1 MKISKSFKKSEVVI
15 YAIALMLVTAGYFN
29 YTTNVE
35 NVSSEVYSENI
46 AEIDKNEKNN
56 EKKEDEE
63 DIGDAKLVNS
73 EVEENTNNE
82 NNNKKDISTSA
93 ENSKEK
99 TEDLNTQNSQEKPTD
114 VEPKDSEVKQT
125 NVESQDS
132 EQKSDD
138 NDYFVLAKLER
149 ETNFATT
156 ISNYTKILEDSHIS
170 NTEKAIAMKEITK
183 INNTKN
189 AISVCENILL
199 TKGFEKVIVLVNDK
213 SVNVVVKSQGLN
225 TKSVAQIQ
233 NIVSR
238 ELGTD
243 IANIHITENSK

>member
-1 MKISKSFKKSEVVI
+1 MKVSKNFKKSEVVI

-35 NVSSEVYSENI
+35 NVSSEVYSENV
-46 AEIDKNEKNN
+46 AEIDQKEKKDTKKDD
-56 EKKEDEE
+56 KKEDEE
-63 DIGDAKLVNS
+63 DIGDAKLVNG
-73 EVEENTNNE
+73 EVEEDKNDE
-82 NNNKKDISTSA
+82 EKKETDVSANA

-99 TEDLNTQNSQEKPTD
+99 TN
-114 VEPKDSEVKQT
+114 
-125 NVESQDS
+125 
-132 EQKSDD
+132 D
-138 NDYFVLAKLER
+138 NDYFASTKLER
-149 ETNFATT
+149 ETNYATA
-156 ISNYTKILEDSHIS
+156 ISNYNKILEDSHIS

-189 AISVCENILL
+189 AISVCENIIL

-225 TKSVAQIQ
+225 AKSVAQIQ

-243 IANIHITENSK
+243 IPNIHITENSK

>member
-15 YAIALMLVTAGYFN
+15 YAIALMLVVAGYFN

-35 NVSSEVYSENI
+35 NVATGSYSENI
-46 AEIDKNEKNN
+46 AEIDQNKTKDVK
-56 EKKEDEE
+56 KKEDKEKEDE

-73 EVEENTNNE
+73 EVQKDNNE
-82 NNNKKDISTSA
+82 NKDVKKVDISKDIQ
-93 ENSKEK
+93 NSEEK
-99 TEDLNTQNSQEKPTD
+99 TKNTEGKTESSKIPNSEEK
-114 VEPKDSEVKQT
+114 S
-125 NVESQDS
+125 N
-132 EQKSDD
+132 D
-138 NDYFVLAKLER
+138 NDYFASTKLER
-149 ETNFATT
+149 ETNYATA
-156 ISNYTKILEDSHIS
+156 ISNYTKIMEDSHIS

-189 AISVCENILL
+189 AISVCENIIG

-225 TKSVAQIQ
+225 AKSVAQIQ
-233 NIVSR
+233 NIISR

-243 IANIHITENSK
+243 IANIHITENAK

>member
-1 MKISKSFKKSEVVI
+1 MKISKNFKKSEVVI

-35 NVSSEVYSENI
+35 NVSSEVYSENV
-46 AEIDKNEKNN
+46 AEIDKNEKKND
-56 EKKEDEE
+56 KKEDEE

-73 EVEENTNNE
+73 DVQEENKEESKKTDVSKSEE
-82 NNNKKDISTSA
+82 N
-93 ENSKEK
+93 
-99 TEDLNTQNSQEKPTD
+99 LNTQDGESKST
-114 VEPKDSEVKQT
+114 EPQDSETKPA
-125 NVESQDS
+125 NAESQDS

-138 NDYFVLAKLER
+138 NDYFASTKLER
-149 ETNFATT
+149 ETNYATS
-156 ISNYTKILEDSHIS
+156 ISNYTKILEDNSVS

-225 TKSVAQIQ
+225 AKSVAQIQ

-243 IANIHITENSK
+243 IANIHITENPK

>member
-1 MKISKSFKKSEVVI
+1 MKISKNFKKSEVVI

-46 AEIDKNEKNN
+46 AEIDKNEKKDK
-56 EKKEDEE
+56 KKEDEE
-63 DIGDAKLVNS
+63 DIGDAKLVNG
-73 EVEENTNNE
+73 EIQQDKNNE
-82 NNNKKDISTSA
+82 
-93 ENSKEK
+93 ESKETDVNVNTK
-99 TEDLNTQNSQEKPTD
+99 NSEEKKEDLNAQNTQEKPTN
-114 VEPKDSEVKQT
+114 VEP
-125 NVESQDS
+125 
-132 EQKSDD
+132 QKND
-138 NDYFVLAKLER
+138 NDYFATTKLER
-149 ETNFATT
+149 ETNYATS
-156 ISNYTKILEDSHIS
+156 ISNYTKILEDNSVS

-189 AISVCENILL
+189 AISVCENIIL

-225 TKSVAQIQ
+225 AKSVAQIQ

-238 ELGTD
+238 ELGAD
-243 IANIHITENSK
+243 IANIHITENSTK

>member
-1 MKISKSFKKSEVVI
+1 MKISKNFKKSEVVI

-35 NVSSEVYSENI
+35 NVSSEVYSENV
-46 AEIDKNEKNN
+46 AEIEQNKKKD

-63 DIGDAKLVNS
+63 DIGDAKLVNG
-73 EVEENTNNE
+73 EVQEENKKNTN
-82 NNNKKDISTSA
+82 TQSA
-93 ENSKEK
+93 ETKQIDAK
-99 TEDLNTQNSQEKPTD
+99 TQDAEAKTNADTQDSGVKKTD
-114 VEPKDSEVKQT
+114 AQPE
-125 NVESQDS
+125 DS
-132 EQKSDD
+132 EQKLDD
-138 NDYFVLAKLER
+138 NDYFASTKLER
-149 ETNFATT
+149 ETNYATA
-156 ISNYTKILEDSHIS
+156 ISNYTKILEDNNVS

-225 TKSVAQIQ
+225 AKSVAQIH